1 MSAVQP
7 HNTNIFVKT
16 RLGAR
21 SFDTPDGRMLT
32 LDRAAAKKWLV
43 KIIAARA
50 VQLYRQ
56 RNRSEDHGG
65 DTQQSSSEQ
74 R

>member
-1 MSAVQP
+1 MSAVP
-7 HNTNIFVKT
+7 PCKTNSLAKT
-16 RLGAR
+16 HLGVR
-21 SFDTPDGRMLT
+21 SSDALDGKILT

-56 RNRSEDHGG
+56 RNRSKDRGS
-65 DTQQSSSEQ
+65 DT
-74 R
+74 